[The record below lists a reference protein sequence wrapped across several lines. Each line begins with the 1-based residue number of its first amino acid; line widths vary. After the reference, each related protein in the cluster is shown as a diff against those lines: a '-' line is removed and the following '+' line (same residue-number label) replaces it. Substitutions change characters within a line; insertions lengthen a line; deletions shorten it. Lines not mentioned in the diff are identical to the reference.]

1 MAAGSAL
8 PTYAARPSHISG
20 PVVQVLGHPTPS
32 APPSHSQAIGL
43 DHALGATSGYTVNHI
58 SYQVAHTKMA
68 SNAYAGNAGQVILV
82 KVHVVHLP
90 ERKTKPILIGVSFE
104 YDSSLSL
111 IANH

>member
-1 MAAGSAL
+1 MMAAGSAL
-8 PTYAARPSHISG
+8 LTYAAQPSHISG
-20 PVVQVLGHPTPS
+20 SVVQVLGHPTPL
-32 APPSHSQAIGL
+32 APPSHSQAI
-43 DHALGATSGYTVNHI
+43 SGYTVNHI
-58 SYQVAHTKMA
+58 SYQVACTKMA

-82 KVHVVHLP
+82 KVRVIHLP